1 MNRSFISVMIVV
13 LLCTFI
19 PAFTD
24 VGIDLSTMSDTELVE
39 LFNAVSV
46 ELNDRDLNNSILSG
60 IYTIGKD
67 IKAGKYQF
75 DCKAKSGAFIMHLY
89 KNEADFAKTNYIDA
103 IMCDVGGSVFLS
115 LDDNIILVLHEV
127 VEGDLKSV
135 SASWMP

>member
-19 PAFTD
+19 PAFAD
-24 VGIDLSTMSDTELVE
+24 IGIDLSTLSDTELAE

-46 ELNDRDLNNSILSG
+46 EVNERGLNNSILSG
-60 IYTIGKD
+60 TYTIGKD

-75 DCKAKSGAFIMHLY
+75 DCKAKSGVYIMHLY
-89 KNEADFAKTNYIDA
+89 KNEADFAEKNYIDS
-103 IMCDVGGSVFLS
+103 IECEVGGSVFLS
-115 LDDNIILVLHEV
+115 LDDNMILVIHDG
-127 VEGDLKSV
+127 VEGDLKPV